1 MDYKIGDKVV
11 YPNHG
16 VGMIEQV
23 NFGVMNGRTEKY
35 FMVKILAS
43 GLKVMVPATNA
54 ESVGLRHVIRN
65 GETLKVLTFLEKGK
79 PNSHHDWKHRFKENS
94 ERMRTGELIEVAAV
108 LKSLVSLSRTK
119 PLSFREKKMLERA
132 KFLLVSELATARNT
146 SAETMEG
153 ALVKSLAKA
162 RLQMPLQMEKAE
174 GMEMYLGFQYFEV
187 RTKPQSASRF
197 GVFLFAS
204 RDFCRSR
211 FRIVGRGVHR
221 LRKMDLFCH
230 SERGEESLFVCKYK

>member
-16 VGMIEQV
+16 VGMIEQI
-23 NFGVMNGRTEKY
+23 NFGLLNGRTEKY

-43 GLKVMVPATNA
+43 GLKVMVPSSNA
-54 ESVGLRHVIRN
+54 ESVGLRPVIRN
-65 GETLKVLTFLEKGK
+65 GETLKVLSFLEKGK

-94 ERMRTGELIEVAAV
+94 ERMRTGHLIEVAAV

-146 SAETMEG
+146 SAENMED
-153 ALVKSLAKA
+153 ALIRSLAKA
-162 RLQMPLQMEKAE
+162 RLQMPSPLEKAE
-174 GMEMYLGFQYFEV
+174 GVEF
-187 RTKPQSASRF
+187 
-197 GVFLFAS
+197 
-204 RDFCRSR
+204 
-211 FRIVGRGVHR
+211 
-221 LRKMDLFCH
+221 
-230 SERGEESLFVCKYK
+230 

>member
-1 MDYKIGDKVV
+1 MDYKMGDKVV

-16 VGMIEQV
+16 VGIIEQI
-23 NFGVMNGRTEKY
+23 NFGVLNGRTEKY
-35 FMVKILAS
+35 YMLKIYAS
-43 GLKVMVPATNA
+43 GLKVMVPASNA
-54 ESVGLRHVIRN
+54 ISVGLRPVIRN

-94 ERMRTGELIEVAAV
+94 ERMRTGALIEVAAV

-146 SAETMEG
+146 SPETMED

-162 RLQMPLQMEKAE
+162 RLQMPSPLEK
-174 GMEMYLGFQYFEV
+174 
-187 RTKPQSASRF
+187 
-197 GVFLFAS
+197 
-204 RDFCRSR
+204 
-211 FRIVGRGVHR
+211 
-221 LRKMDLFCH
+221 
-230 SERGEESLFVCKYK
+230 SEAVEF

>member
-16 VGMIEQV
+16 VGIIEQI
-23 NFGVMNGRTEKY
+23 NFGVLNGRTEKY
-35 FMVKILAS
+35 YMLKIYSS
-43 GLKVMVPATNA
+43 GLKVMVPASNA
-54 ESVGLRHVIRN
+54 ISVGLRPVIRN

-94 ERMRTGELIEVAAV
+94 ERMRTGALIEVAAV

-146 SAETMEG
+146 SPETMED

-162 RLQMPLQMEKAE
+162 RLQMPSPLEK
-174 GMEMYLGFQYFEV
+174 
-187 RTKPQSASRF
+187 
-197 GVFLFAS
+197 
-204 RDFCRSR
+204 
-211 FRIVGRGVHR
+211 
-221 LRKMDLFCH
+221 
-230 SERGEESLFVCKYK
+230 SEAVEF

>member
-16 VGMIEQV
+16 VGIIEQI
-23 NFGVMNGRTEKY
+23 NFGVLNGRTEKY
-35 FMVKILAS
+35 YMLKIYSS

-54 ESVGLRHVIRN
+54 ISVGLRPVVRN
-65 GETLKVLTFLEKGK
+65 GETIKVLSFLEKGK

-94 ERMRTGELIEVAAV
+94 ERMRTGALIEVAAV

-146 SAETMEG
+146 SAETMED

-162 RLQMPLQMEKAE
+162 RLQMPSPLEK
-174 GMEMYLGFQYFEV
+174 
-187 RTKPQSASRF
+187 
-197 GVFLFAS
+197 
-204 RDFCRSR
+204 
-211 FRIVGRGVHR
+211 
-221 LRKMDLFCH
+221 
-230 SERGEESLFVCKYK
+230 SEAVEF

>member
-16 VGMIEQV
+16 VGIIEQI

-35 FMVKILAS
+35 YMLKIYSS

-54 ESVGLRHVIRN
+54 ISVGLRPVIRN
-65 GETLKVLTFLEKGK
+65 GETLKVLGFLEKGK

-94 ERMRTGELIEVAAV
+94 ERMRTGSLIEVAAV

-146 SAETMEG
+146 SAETMED
-153 ALVKSLAKA
+153 ALIKSLAKA
-162 RLQMPLQMEKAE
+162 RLQMPSPLEKPE
-174 GMEMYLGFQYFEV
+174 GVEF
-187 RTKPQSASRF
+187 
-197 GVFLFAS
+197 
-204 RDFCRSR
+204 
-211 FRIVGRGVHR
+211 
-221 LRKMDLFCH
+221 
-230 SERGEESLFVCKYK
+230 

>member
-1 MDYKIGDKVV
+1 MLPVIQYFLSFTSRGLPIMDYKIGDKVV

-16 VGMIEQV
+16 VGMIEQI
-23 NFGVMNGRTEKY
+23 NFGILNGRTEKY

-54 ESVGLRHVIRN
+54 ESVGLRPVVRN
-65 GETLKVLTFLEKGK
+65 GDTLKVLTFLEKGK

-94 ERMRTGELIEVAAV
+94 ERMRTGHLIEVAAV

-146 SAETMEG
+146 SAENMED
-153 ALVKSLAKA
+153 ALIRSLAKA
-162 RLQMPLQMEKAE
+162 RLQMPSQLEKAE
-174 GMEMYLGFQYFEV
+174 GVEF
-187 RTKPQSASRF
+187 
-197 GVFLFAS
+197 
-204 RDFCRSR
+204 
-211 FRIVGRGVHR
+211 
-221 LRKMDLFCH
+221 
-230 SERGEESLFVCKYK
+230 